1 MLLRLALE
9 SWLPALDGELLR
21 FARVLLAAVE
31 VNDDVVADVV
41 DHAVNRGG
49 GSKLLERVL
58 LLLLLLLEVVV
69 VSEKV
74 EEEKEDPE
82 PSGCERAEIALIFDR
97 DNLCAI
103 SCSN

>member
-58 LLLLLLLEVVV
+58 LLLLEVVV